1 MGYSILMFFRYSS
14 SCKSFLVL
22 VVISENFLIP
32 IIVPCCIFVI
42 QIQDQLLGLDAPNEG
57 LLKPINF
64 FILLSVTNLLA
75 VIMTFV
81 YDYYKRKSSKIL
93 WGIEGSSLWRVI
105 EAPLCIFINAVV
117 VLTITYVTSSFSGL
131 KKNREY
137 VVADKKAVVQ
147 KMTAEEVEGVIE
159 EVKIAQ
165 PDE

>member
-1 MGYSILMFFRYSS
+1 
-14 SCKSFLVL
+14 
-22 VVISENFLIP
+22 
-32 IIVPCCIFVI
+32 
-42 QIQDQLLGLDAPNEG
+42 
-57 LLKPINF
+57 
-64 FILLSVTNLLA
+64 
-75 VIMTFV
+75 MTFV

-93 WGIEGSSLWRVI
+93 WGIEGPSLWRVI

-147 KMTAEEVEGVIE
+147 KMTAEEVEGVIQ

-165 PDE
+165 PEEEKASLLVKWLFQINDYFILIFFLFTNFEFQNLL